1 MTSLLKL
8 EATGFGWLIANGQR
22 YDHDIIV
29 TADAQIIARPKHLS
43 TPPAALPLLRGGL
56 GGVRSGGAQT
66 SRSFA
71 GSQTPRHF
79 AGWHTPLGPEEIE
92 SALAGD
98 PEILLVGRGQ
108 FSLLP
113 ILDETRARLAQRG
126 VQIETASTPNALKRY
141 EQLRSEGKR
150 VAVILHVTC

>member
-1 MTSLLKL
+1 MLKL

-56 GGVRSGGAQT
+56 GGVRSGGAK
-66 SRSFA
+66 
-71 GSQTPRHF
+71 TPRHF
-79 AGWHTPLGPEEIE
+79 AGWHTPLGPEEIG

-113 ILDETRARLAQRG
+113 ILDETRARLAERG
-126 VQIETASTPNALKRY
+126 VKIETAPTPNALKRY

-150 VAVILHVTC
+150 VAAILHVTC